1 MSLQITRSPVSGS
14 ATAVLPPRVV
24 VENSRELRRELLQSV
39 ADNDVSLLVLD
50 LSQVEFMD
58 SSGIGVLVSLL
69 KNMRTAGGDVVL
81 LEPQGSV
88 RMLLDLTRLS
98 AVFTI
103 SSNTAQTV

>member
-1 MSLQITRSPVSGS
+1 MSMQINISPVSGT

-24 VENSRELRRELLQSV
+24 VTNSQELRRELQQT
-39 ADNDVSLLVLD
+39 ATDNELSRLVLD

-69 KNMRTAGGDVVL
+69 KSMRATGGDVVL
-81 LEPQGSV
+81 LKPQGSV

-98 AVFTI
+98 SVFTI
-103 SSNTAQTV
+103 APNTVQAA